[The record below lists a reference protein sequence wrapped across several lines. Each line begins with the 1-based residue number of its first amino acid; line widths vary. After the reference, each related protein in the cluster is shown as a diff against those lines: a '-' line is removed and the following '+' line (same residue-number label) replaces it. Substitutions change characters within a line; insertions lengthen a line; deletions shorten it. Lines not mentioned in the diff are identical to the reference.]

1 MLSVVYKKIPVG
13 AKLLT
18 GIVVRKAKLKNGVCS
33 LLSNMLLVFCAK
45 FPDMQGKYRENVN
58 FSGFLSHFVP
68 HFPYTTYINSL
79 KIKQGIN
86 RKFSQKFLLPTLF
99 SGIYNCGCPGMP
111 KDLSV
116 GDTARQIVS
125 SVRRVSSITKLV
137 VKGLSSLWTYSTEA

>member
-1 MLSVVYKKIPVG
+1 MSNKEVGLFSKK
-13 AKLLT
+13 T
-18 GIVVRKAKLKNGVCS
+18 GGVCS

-86 RKFSQKFLLPTLF
+86 RKFSQKFLIPTLF
-99 SGIYNCGCPGMP
+99 SGIYNCCN
-111 KDLSV
+111 LS
-116 GDTARQIVS
+116 ALNKR
-125 SVRRVSSITKLV
+125 
-137 VKGLSSLWTYSTEA
+137 